1 MMEAGRALCLLCR
14 AGDERLALR
23 AADVLKVVGGARLC
37 RLPRLPAQ
45 VAGITHNRG
54 RIVTVFDAAVLLF
67 GAATPSTSSAPRAGQ
82 PVNVD
87 ARVVVLDRGQRHLAL
102 AVDGVDEIETLRLGP
117 DLPPGPTPAV
127 RVAEHRGKAVFAVDA
142 DRLVEAM
149 LAAAD
154 AA

>member
-1 MMEAGRALCLLCR
+1 MEAGRALCLLCR
-14 AGDERLALR
+14 CGDERLALR

-37 RLPRLPAQ
+37 RLPRLPPQ

-54 RIVTVFDAAVLLF
+54 RIVTVFDAGVLLF
-67 GAATPSTSSAPRAGQ
+67 GALTATAH
-82 PVNVD
+82 PVTID

-117 DLPPGPTPAV
+117 DLPPGPTAAV

-142 DRLVEAM
+142 DRLVETM

>member
-1 MMEAGRALCLLCR
+1 MEAGRALCLLCR

-37 RLPRLPAQ
+37 RLPRLPPQ

-54 RIVTVFDAAVLLF
+54 RIVTVFDASVLLF
-67 GAATPSTSSAPRAGQ
+67 GVTGTRPPAAA
-82 PVNVD
+82 D

-117 DLPPGPTPAV
+117 DLPGGPTPAV

-142 DRLVEAM
+142 DRLVESM
-149 LAAAD
+149 LAASD

>member
-1 MMEAGRALCLLCR
+1 MEAGRALCLLCR
-14 AGDERLALR
+14 AGGERLALR

-37 RLPRLPAQ
+37 RLPRLPPQ

-54 RIVTVFDAAVLLF
+54 RIVTVFDPGVLLF
-67 GAATPSTSSAPRAGQ
+67 GSLLPTAHPGS
-82 PVNVD
+82 VD

-117 DLPPGPTPAV
+117 DLPAGPTPAV

-142 DRLVEAM
+142 DRLVETM

>member
-1 MMEAGRALCLLCR
+1 MEAGRALCLLCR
-14 AGDERLALR
+14 VGDERLALR

-37 RLPRLPAQ
+37 RLPRLPPQ

-54 RIVTVFDAAVLLF
+54 RIVTVFDSAVLLF
-67 GAATPSTSSAPRAGQ
+67 GAAHAHAALTPRTAAAA
-82 PVNVD
+82 VD

-102 AVDGVDEIETLRLGP
+102 AVDGVDEIETLRLGR
-117 DLPPGPTPAV
+117 DLPAGPTPAV

-142 DRLVEAM
+142 DRLVESM
-149 LAAAD
+149 LAASD

>member
-1 MMEAGRALCLLCR
+1 MEAGRALCLLCR

-54 RIVTVFDAAVLLF
+54 RIVTVFDAGVLLF
-67 GAATPSTSSAPRAGQ
+67 GISTAATRPAS
-82 PVNVD
+82 VD

-117 DLPPGPTPAV
+117 DLPAGPTPAV

-142 DRLVEAM
+142 DRLVETM